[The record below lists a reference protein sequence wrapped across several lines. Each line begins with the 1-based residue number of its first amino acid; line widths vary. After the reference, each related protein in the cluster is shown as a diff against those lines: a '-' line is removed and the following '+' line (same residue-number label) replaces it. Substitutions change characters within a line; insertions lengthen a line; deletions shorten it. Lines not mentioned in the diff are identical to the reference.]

1 MNNELSCECLDKI
14 QKYKRYKREWQ
25 KVQIRNET
33 FALMAYD
40 MTFWIKS
47 ILRKW
52 HKYETKEEILSLS
65 WDCFEFCLKHF
76 KVEGTHKIESHF
88 YKYTSYYLLNRY
100 AKKDR
105 VFLPIDELK
114 GILGVIETPEN
125 LAFEKL
131 LTLTQFRNVIPEKY
145 LVIWDDAVLSQS
157 EANQFQQRTRGN
169 IGVKDST
176 YRAIK
181 EILKNI
187 VKELMK

>member
-14 QKYKRYKREWQ
+14 QKYKRYKRERRR
-25 KVQIRNET
+25 KQIRNEIY
-33 FALMAYD
+33 ALMSND
-40 MTFWIKS
+40 MLNWIKS
-47 ILRKW
+47 ILKRW

-76 KVEGTHKIESHF
+76 KVEGNNKVENHF

-114 GILGVIETPEN
+114 GILGVMETPEN

-131 LTLTQFRNVIPEKY
+131 LTLTQFRNVVPEKY
-145 LVIWDDAVLSQS
+145 LSVWDDAMQSTELDLSNRLVTLPRGINKNVYVVLKKV
-157 EANQFQQRTRGN
+157 FVQQ
-169 IGVKDST
+169 
-176 YRAIK
+176 IK
-181 EILKNI
+181 FLLK
-187 VKELMK
+187 